1 MPYGDFLATI
11 ATPRNLLG
19 FGFAGGF
26 MVAAGLA
33 VRSLGTISPLALR
46 NAAVSLMFFLT
57 SWLLAPL
64 AGLAIRGATARYA
77 DLGLPGLTPAFW
89 AAQPVWAVV
98 LVALVARDGVSYTI
112 HRLLHGRFGWPVHA
126 IHHSDSH
133 VNGFTAWRVHPIEP
147 LATNLLAVVMMG
159 WLGLPTGLGA
169 IVLLIALLYEIYIH
183 LEVDIEHGPLR
194 HVLASPRFHRWHHY
208 DSEPAYNS
216 NYANMFPLYDVI
228 FGTYRR
234 PHVLPVPIG
243 AASAGVP
250 DLDYIRL
257 MTFPFLEWGTMA
269 SRWWRARATP
279 AV

>member
-1 MPYGDFLATI
+1 MVV
-11 ATPRNLLG
+11 
-19 FGFAGGF
+19 GG
-26 MVAAGLA
+26 VAL
-33 VRSLGTISPLALR
+33 RRLGTMSPLALR
-46 NAAVSLMFFLT
+46 NAGVSLMFFLT

-64 AGLAIRGATARYA
+64 TGLVIHNAAAGYA
-77 DLGLPGLTPAFW
+77 DLGLPRLSASFW
-89 AAQPVWAVV
+89 AAQPAWAVV

-112 HRLLHGRFGWPVHA
+112 HRLLHGRLGWPVHA

-133 VNGFTAWRVHPIEP
+133 VNGFTAWRVHLLEL

-159 WLGLPTGLGA
+159 WLGLPAGLGA
-169 IVLLIALLYEIYIH
+169 TVLLIAMLYEIYIH

-208 DSEPAYNS
+208 DAEPAYNS

-234 PHVLPVPIG
+234 PHLLPVPIG

-250 DLDYIRL
+250 DLDYVRL
-257 MTFPFLEWGTMA
+257 MIFPFREWGRMA
-269 SRWWRARATP
+269 TRWLQRRFTP